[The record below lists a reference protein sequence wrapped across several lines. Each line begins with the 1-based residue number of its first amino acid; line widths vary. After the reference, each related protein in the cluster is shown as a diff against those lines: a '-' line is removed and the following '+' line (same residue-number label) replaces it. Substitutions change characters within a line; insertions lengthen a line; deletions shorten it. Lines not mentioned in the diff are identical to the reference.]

1 MIKMISRHK
10 EVISNDEIG
19 CMTRLLYQIGGLS
32 RFTANCSLANQLK
45 SFTLI
50 TIEMFSQ
57 LIIWPLNKMEFVRF
71 FPFLPRLVVIVYAAS
86 IWDIL

>member
-57 LIIWPLNKMEFVRF
+57 LIIRPQNQMDFMGTF
-71 FPFLPRLVVIVYAAS
+71 QFLSRLVVIVYAAS
-86 IWDIL
+86 IWDFL

>member
-32 RFTANCSLANQLK
+32 RFTTNCSLAHQLIVH
-45 SFTLI
+45 LL

-57 LIIWPLNKMEFVRF
+57 LIIRPQNQMDFMGIL
-71 FPFLPRLVVIVYAAS
+71 PFLSHLVVIVYAAS
-86 IWDIL
+86 IWDFL

>member
-19 CMTRLLYQIGGLS
+19 WKTRLLYQIGGLS

-57 LIIWPLNKMEFVRF
+57 LIIWPLNKMEFVGF
-71 FPFLPRLVVIVYAAS
+71 FPFSSRLVVIVYAAS
-86 IWDIL
+86 IWDFL